1 MKKIMIM
8 LSAVAMAAC
17 VQAAAVSWATG
28 SLYAPMADGSFSST
42 RLSGTWGTY
51 EVVVNFYADNAGTM
65 GAALTGITGNTD
77 TTASLGNFTA
87 VTSDSFTADTAYW
100 AQVLV
105 TATDK
110 TDGKVYTMTS
120 EAVKFTAPPTGN
132 ASLNFTN
139 ASAMPSAWSTADV
152 PEPTSGLLLLLG
164 VAGLALKRK
173 RA

>member
-17 VQAAAVSWATG
+17 VQAASVAWSTG
-28 SLYAPMADGSFSST
+28 SLYAPNADGSLSSS

-51 EVVVNFYADNAGTM
+51 NVVVNFYADNAGAM
-65 GAALTGITGNTD
+65 GAAIAGVTGNTD
-77 TTASLGNFTA
+77 TTASLGNFSGT
-87 VTSDSFTADTAYW
+87 TSDSFTGESSYW
-100 AQVLV
+100 AQVVV
-105 TATDK
+105 TATSK
-110 TDGKVYTMTS
+110 GENPTTYTMTS
-120 EAVKFTAPPTGN
+120 DAVKFTAPVNG
-132 ASLNFTN
+132 AFSLNFSN
-139 ASAMPSAWSTADV
+139 QGAMPDTWDV